1 MRPQSARSSP
11 LGNSD
16 SRSVRRESQ
25 ALGLASSGRPH
36 VVLNGAASD
45 GEPLLQ
51 FFQDE
56 GCRMVEMSCEQHDE
70 LSAET
75 QFTTHFV
82 GRTLGH
88 VGLSKTAIDTK
99 GYEALLNLVENTTND
114 SFELF
119 YGLFMYNE
127 ASLSAS
133 KAMSAIHLHLMPA
146 PLSMTKLLLNP
157 CGETARIGLALHAA
171 AI

>member
-1 MRPQSARSSP
+1 
-11 LGNSD
+11 
-16 SRSVRRESQ
+16 
-25 ALGLASSGRPH
+25 
-36 VVLNGAASD
+36 
-45 GEPLLQ
+45 
-51 FFQDE
+51 
-56 GCRMVEMSCEQHDE
+56 MVEMSCEQHDE

-133 KAMSAIHLHLMPA
+133 KAVPAVHLLHLQA
-146 PLSMTKLLLNP
+146 
-157 CGETARIGLALHAA
+157 
-171 AI
+171 